1 MVRDFNS
8 TYDGS
13 TPAAV
18 VAAKSQSDV
27 QKAVAFAGAN
37 GLVIAPRRGGP

>member
-1 MVRDFNS
+1 MVRNFNF

-27 QKAVAFAGAN
+27 QKAVVFAGAN